1 VVRGQHERCKPND
14 GVRQRNST
22 DVMKEKHTDQE
33 AEQRCSISV
42 KTSDVKEKDYYPA
55 QVMLASNSTC

>member
-1 VVRGQHERCKPND
+1 
-14 GVRQRNST
+14 
-22 DVMKEKHTDQE
+22 MKEKHTDQE

-42 KTSDVKEKDYYPA
+42 KTIDVKEKDYYPA